1 MSAAGAGAIA
11 TILFF
16 IFFSGFNTCPSE
28 LYFSDFSILGV
39 SFGLCGGTVTAG
51 LTTGVGC
58 LALRTS
64 VVTSP
69 ATYDQY
75 NVELTVGPGATWGF
89 GFRTA
94 LPGCFLTS
102 IDTGLGFVSAITVR
116 NVPTGYN
123 LCAKSKFSVRTLNNT
138 PTDDPTCAQIAL
150 LPPA

>member
-16 IFFSGFNTCPSE
+16 IFFSGFNTCPNE
-28 LYFSDFSILGV
+28 PYFSDFSILGV
-39 SFGLCGGTVTAG
+39 SFGLCGGTVVAATSPCTE
-51 LTTGVGC
+51 LV
-58 LALRTS
+58 TS
-64 VVTSP
+64 VVTTP

-75 NVELTVGPGATWGF
+75 NVSLTVGPSATWGF

-94 LPGCFLTS
+94 LPGCYLTS

-116 NVPTGYN
+116 NLTSGYN
-123 LCAKSKFSVRTLNNT
+123 LCAKSKYSVTTLNNT
-138 PTDDPTCAQIAL
+138 RADDPACVQIAL